1 MNNNQMQK
9 IEDAV
14 RKVGG
19 RFKLTV
25 LLEKRV
31 RELVKGAPKL
41 VDTDAINP
49 IDIALDEIL
58 AGKIEI
64 TESKP
69 DETKET

>member
-1 MNNNQMQK
+1 MNNNQMRK
-9 IEDAV
+9 IEEAV
-14 RKVGG
+14 RRVGG

-31 RELVKGAPKL
+31 RELVKGAPSL
-41 VDTDAINP
+41 VETDAINP

-64 TESKP
+64 TESES
-69 DETKET
+69 DEAK